1 MTREHLTAQ
10 IRRIRAQESRD
21 PVENA
26 VSALAALTGDQLA
39 EAVARFNAVFDKLP
53 HVPVIRLA
61 AKDGGVQV

>member
-10 IRRIRAQESRD
+10 IRRIRAQEARD

-39 EAVARFNAVFDKLP
+39 EAVARFNAIFDKLP
-53 HVPVIRLA
+53 QVPVMVLA